1 MPTTTLAAS
10 NFLVPNGTFIV
21 EVFAFAI
28 ILYVLARWIIPPIN
42 KSLADR
48 QEAIRRQ
55 FEESQEAQARAEAA
69 EAEFRAALADARQE
83 AARIREEARE
93 QGAAI
98 IAEMREQAGAE
109 SQRIIA
115 HAHNQLEAE
124 RQQIMH
130 QMRTEVG
137 SIATTLAERIL
148 GESLED
154 NDRQSRTI
162 DRFIEELESQ
172 DEASETSNTSG
183 AR

>member
-1 MPTTTLAAS
+1 MPTTTLAES

-55 FEESQEAQARAEAA
+55 FEESQEAKASAEAA

-83 AARIREEARE
+83 AAQIREQARE

-98 IAEMREQAGAE
+98 IAEMREQASAE

-148 GESLED
+148 GESLQD
-154 NDRQSRTI
+154 DDRQKRTV
-162 DRFIEELESQ
+162 DRFIEELETR
-172 DEASETSNTSG
+172 DETTDASNRSG
-183 AR
+183 VG

>member
-10 NFLVPNGTFIV
+10 NFLVPNGTFIAELV
-21 EVFAFAI
+21 AFAI
-28 ILYVLARWIIPPIN
+28 ILFVVARYIIPPIN
-42 KSLADR
+42 NALAER

-55 FEESQEAQARAEAA
+55 FEESQEARARAEQA
-69 EAEFRAALADARQE
+69 EAEFRAALSDARQE

-93 QGAAI
+93 HGAAI

-109 SQRIIA
+109 SQRILA
-115 HAHNQLEAE
+115 HAHSQLEAE

-154 NDRQSRTI
+154 DDRQSRTV
-162 DRFIEELESQ
+162 DRFIAELESQ
-172 DEASETSNTSG
+172 DEASQATNTSG